1 MSETV
6 MRVERLANGYTVEV
20 CDPAVMAKNK
30 SSKGMYSN
38 PWKEYAFSD
47 DKTALAFITKILPT
61 LKADD
66 SEAADAFDEA
76 CSTEEGD

>member
-20 CDPAVMAKNK
+20 LDPTVSAANK
-30 SSKGMYSN
+30 KSKGVYN
-38 PWKEYAFSD
+38 DPWKEYAFSD
-47 DKTALAFITKILPT
+47 TKTTLVFINKVLPT
-61 LKADD
+61 LKPGD

-76 CSTEEGD
+76 CSTEEE